1 MLFVN
6 HLNETLTTALSTDYL
21 LEQLQTFKAEGKEVV
36 ILPTALEYRNAGFLA
51 SIALTHDEW
60 LERKKAE
67 WEDLMNIRDEDEE
80 WVSFEE
86 WLEDDN
92 DDLYR
97 SIDGLMEDI
106 MEDSRENSSNF

>member
-6 HLNETLTTALSTDYL
+6 HLNETLTTTLSNDYL

-36 ILPTALEYRNAGFLA
+36 VLPTALEYRDAGFLA
-51 SIALTHDEW
+51 AIALTHEEW
-60 LERKKAE
+60 LTRKKYE
-67 WEDLMNIRDEDEE
+67 WEDMMSIREEDEE
-80 WVSFEE
+80 WVNFEQ
-86 WLEDDN
+86 WLEDDI

>member
-6 HLNETLTTALSTDYL
+6 HLNQPLKTTLSNDFL
-21 LEQLQTFKAEGKEVV
+21 LDQLTQFKKEGKEVV
-36 ILPTALEYRNAGFLA
+36 ILPTTLEYRDAGFLA
-51 SIALTHDEW
+51 AIALTHEEW

-67 WEDLMNIRDEDEE
+67 WEDMMSIKEEDEE
-80 WVSFEE
+80 WISFEE

-97 SIDGLMEDI
+97 SIDGLIDDI
-106 MEDSRENSSNF
+106 MEDACENSSNF